1 MYCVQF
7 TEEEPES
14 KESFIMPH
22 SQGGTK
28 GYLLLMVQ
36 NIIQLHLTKE
46 KINISL
52 TI

>member
-1 MYCVQF
+1 MYCAQF

-14 KESFIMPH
+14 KEAFIMPH

-36 NIIQLHLTKE
+36 NITQLHLTKE
-46 KINISL
+46 NINISL
-52 TI
+52 TS